1 MRNRI
6 TSINFVT
13 LSFFRHVMALV
24 LFVGPWT
31 SVDGGRTHLNVTF
44 WTIAVNY
51 YLLKKQ
57 SVNVKVSVSSV
68 CQCHPT
74 VKTAKLGKLSMN
86 E

>member
-1 MRNRI
+1 
-6 TSINFVT
+6 
-13 LSFFRHVMALV
+13 MALV

-31 SVDGGRTHLNVTF
+31 SVCHCVTDGGRTHLNVTF
-44 WTIAVNY
+44 WTVAVNY
-51 YLLKKQ
+51 YVLKKQ